1 MPFIVEKKD
10 IFRKENDY
18 LKIFR
23 TLIHLIYMLQCQSA
37 RLKNKTNLKERS
49 LIYKEAE

>member
-1 MPFIVEKKD
+1 MVEKKD

-37 RLKNKTNLKERS
+37 RLKKTNLKERS
-49 LIYKEAE
+49 LIYEAAE